1 MDKIVVFGD
10 SVNDIPMFK
19 IADEAYAVEN
29 ALSELKTFATEI
41 IDSNEKD
48 GVAEFLKKSFKE

>member
-1 MDKIVVFGD
+1 MAFGD

-29 ALSELKTFATEI
+29 ALPELKEYATAVI
-41 IDSNEKD
+41 ASNEED
-48 GVAEFLKKSFKE
+48 GVAEFLKSKFV